1 MENQNLIKRY
11 FNDFEIQIK
20 SQVNSILISINKLNS
35 YNIYKSN
42 FKIEFLQSF
51 KLLSSFDTINNIVQ
65 FIFSLIDEKN
75 INIQEDQNNLILILI
90 SKLEKCSNVELN
102 LTKVDIISKEI
113 IELLINKTEKLKEEN
128 KLLKESFGNEIK
140 KLNENIELLKIENLN
155 KEKKISSNENEIN
168 ELKMKIQKLEENKK
182 FPDLKYVNCIKA
194 HKSYVN
200 SVSIFPSG
208 KIISVSGDKSIKIF
222 DTNLNVIDKILN
234 SHEQGIFYIDVIDEN
249 TFVTCTNDLIKIW
262 NKKENI
268 FVVKNTIEN
277 AHNEEIL
284 KVIHF
289 SNGNLIS
296 CSRDKTIKLWGKNNN
311 GYENITILC
320 HSDRINSILLLEDKN
335 LLISSG
341 LDGTN
346 FWNINNYEKIFY
358 LKETYC
364 GWNEGLKRIDE
375 DKIIIKGKDTNL
387 LKIISISQKKVVL
400 NVNNPFQCNSICV
413 IKEKGIVLIG
423 GRSKDIRVYRV
434 DTFECIQTI
443 KDAHE
448 NDIRGFTQIKDG
460 LVASFSKDKFIK
472 IWSY

>member
-1 MENQNLIKRY
+1 MENQKRY
-11 FNDFEIQIK
+11 FNDFEIQIT

-42 FKIEFLQSF
+42 FKIDFLQSF

-65 FIFSLIDEKN
+65 FIFSLIDQKN
-75 INIQEDQNNLILILI
+75 INIQEDQNNVILILN
-90 SKLEKCSNVELN
+90 SKLENCPNVELN
-102 LTKVDIISKEI
+102 LIKVDIISKEI
-113 IELLINKTEKLKEEN
+113 IELLINTTEQLKEEN

-182 FPDLKYVNCIKA
+182 FPDLKFVNCIKA

-208 KIISVSGDKSIKIF
+208 KIISVSGDKSIRIF
-222 DTNLNVIDKILN
+222 DTNLNVIDKIFN
-234 SHEQGIFYIDVIDEN
+234 AHEQGIFNIDVIDEN
-249 TFVTCTNDLIKIW
+249 AFATCSNDLIKIW
-262 NKKENI
+262 NKKENT

-311 GYENITILC
+311 GYENITTLC

-364 GWNEGLKRIDE
+364 GWSEGLKRIDE
-375 DKIIIKGKDTNL
+375 DKIIIKGKDTNI
-387 LKIISISQKKVVL
+387 LKIISISQKKVIL

-413 IKEKGIVLIG
+413 IKEKGFVLIG